1 MNLKAFMDK
10 VLTTRAPLYVTRSKG
25 EDVVVLSKEE
35 YESMMETF
43 HLLSSPKNAERLLQA
58 IKEDKEGKGTVREL
72 LD

>member
-1 MNLKAFMDK
+1 MDK